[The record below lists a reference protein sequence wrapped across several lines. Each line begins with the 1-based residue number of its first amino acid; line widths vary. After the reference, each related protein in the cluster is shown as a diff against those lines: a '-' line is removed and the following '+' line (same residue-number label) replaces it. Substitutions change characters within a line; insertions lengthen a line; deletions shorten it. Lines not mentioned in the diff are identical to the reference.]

1 MKETTIE
8 ALGKEDIIDLI
19 SKQWMLVTAGTRES
33 YNTMTANWGG
43 IGYLW
48 HRNVAFVFVRP
59 ERYTHE
65 FIETE
70 DILTLSFY
78 PEEYREALTVCGTKS
93 GRDIDKAAATGLV
106 PEELPSR
113 AMTFSQA
120 RLTLQCRKLFRTD
133 MKDSD
138 FIDRSI
144 VGRWYGEPNGF
155 HTVYVVE
162 IEKVFINGN
171 D

>member
-8 ALGKEDIIDLI
+8 ALGKEDVIDLV

-33 YNTMTANWGG
+33 YNTLTANWGG

-65 FIETE
+65 FIERE
-70 DILTLSFY
+70 DLLTLSFY

-106 PEELPSR
+106 PEELPSG

-120 RLTLQCRKLFRTD
+120 RLTLQCRKLFKSE
-133 MKDSD
+133 MQDSD

-144 VGRWYGEPNGF
+144 VERWYGEPNGF

-162 IEKVFINGN
+162 IEKVFVNGN

>member
-8 ALGKEDIIDLI
+8 ALKKEDVIDLI

-48 HRNVAFVFVRP
+48 HKNVAFVFVRP
-59 ERYTHE
+59 ERYTHD
-65 FIETE
+65 FIEKE

-78 PEEYREALTVCGTKS
+78 PEEYREALTICGTKS
-93 GRDIDKAAATGLV
+93 GRDIDKAAATGLI
-106 PEELPSR
+106 PEELPSGT
-113 AMTFSQA
+113 MTFSQA
-120 RLTLQCRKLFRTD
+120 RLTLQCRKLFKTE
-133 MKDSD
+133 MKESD

-144 VGRWYGEPNGF
+144 VERWYGEANGF
-155 HTVYVVE
+155 HTVYIVE
-162 IEKVFINGN
+162 IEKIFVNGN

>member
-1 MKETTIE
+1 MKETTIKT
-8 ALGKEDIIDLI
+8 LGKEDIIDLI

-48 HRNVAFVFVRP
+48 HRNVAFMFVRP
-59 ERYTHE
+59 ERYTHD
-65 FIETE
+65 FIERE
-70 DILTLSFY
+70 DALTLSFY
-78 PEEYREALTVCGTKS
+78 PQEYREALTVCGTKS

-106 PEELPSR
+106 PEELPSG

-120 RLTLQCRKLFRTD
+120 RLTLQCRKLFKSEMTD
-133 MKDSD
+133 AD

-144 VGRWYGEPNGF
+144 VERWYSAPNGF

-162 IEKVFINGN
+162 IEKVFVNG
-171 D
+171 DD

>member
-8 ALGKEDIIDLI
+8 VLKKEDVIDLI

-59 ERYTHE
+59 ERYTHD
-65 FIETE
+65 FIEKE

-78 PEEYREALTVCGTKS
+78 PEEYREALTICGTKS
-93 GRDIDKAAATGLV
+93 GRDIDKAAATGLI
-106 PEELPSR
+106 PEELPSGT
-113 AMTFSQA
+113 MTFSQA
-120 RLTLQCRKLFRTD
+120 RLTLQCRKLFKTE
-133 MKDSD
+133 MKESD

-144 VGRWYGEPNGF
+144 VERWYGDANGF
-155 HTVYVVE
+155 HTVYIVE
-162 IEKVFINGN
+162 IEKIFVNGN

>member
-8 ALGKEDIIDLI
+8 ALKKENVIDLI

-59 ERYTHE
+59 ERYTHD
-65 FIETE
+65 FIEKE

-78 PEEYREALTVCGTKS
+78 PEEYREALTICGTKS
-93 GRDIDKAAATGLV
+93 GRDIDKAAATGLI
-106 PEELPSR
+106 PEELPSGT
-113 AMTFSQA
+113 MTFSQA
-120 RLTLQCRKLFRTD
+120 RLTLQCRKLFKTE
-133 MKDSD
+133 MKESD

-144 VGRWYGEPNGF
+144 VERWYGDANGF
-155 HTVYVVE
+155 HTVYIVE
-162 IEKVFINGN
+162 IEKIFVNGN

>member
-8 ALGKEDIIDLI
+8 VLKKEDVIDLI

-59 ERYTHE
+59 ERYTHD
-65 FIETE
+65 FIERE
-70 DILTLSFY
+70 DIFTLSFY
-78 PEEYREALTVCGTKS
+78 PEEYREALTICGTKS
-93 GRDIDKAAATGLV
+93 GRDIDKAAATGLI
-106 PEELPSR
+106 PEELPSGT
-113 AMTFSQA
+113 MTFSQA
-120 RLTLQCRKLFRTD
+120 RLTLQCRKLFKTE
-133 MKDSD
+133 MKESD

-144 VGRWYGEPNGF
+144 VERWYGDANGF
-155 HTVYVVE
+155 HTVYIVE
-162 IEKVFINGN
+162 IEKIYVNGN